1 MTKFQFTLRRV
12 LEFRRLRADLARA
25 ALDRL
30 HVERRQL
37 FAQERSLHVLRE
49 DEETAVRV
57 PGQSLTITRLDALD
71 YLQHYVTSAGRR
83 LREAHTQLNLRIGQ
97 QQAAV
102 QEADRQVGLLEK
114 LEGRQQADWQVRFS
128 RELEE
133 LAADSYMSR
142 LSRKRTL

>member
-12 LEFRRLRADLARA
+12 LEFRRLRADLTRA

-30 HVERRQL
+30 QGERRRL
-37 FAQERSLHVLRE
+37 FAEEQSLHSLR
-49 DEETAVRV
+49 DREESAVRV
-57 PGQSLTITRLDALD
+57 PGQSLTVTRLDALD
-71 YLQHYVTSAGRR
+71 HLQHYVRSAGQRF
-83 LREAHTQLNLRIGQ
+83 REAHTDLDRRIAE

-102 QEADRQVGLLEK
+102 QEAERQVGLLEK
-114 LEGRQQADWQVRFS
+114 LEGRQQNDWQVRFN

-142 LSRKRTL
+142 LSRRRS